1 MIKMKTLKH
10 KLLSESEKE
19 VELSEEY
26 SETADNLIRDL
37 RGLQSP
43 EDIIGTLT
51 KYGYSFDT
59 QINTAAHAFFYAA
72 EGSPESKKINDKL
85 HILLGMRAIDEDTK
99 VGYIKLR
106 EEYDEKK
113 RKFQRDNDSMYDQ
126 LAWHLGNL
134 K

>member
-1 MIKMKTLKH
+1 MKTLKH
-10 KLLSESEKE
+10 KLLSEPEKE
-19 VELSEEY
+19 IELSEEY
-26 SETADNLIRDL
+26 SNIANNLINDL

-51 KYGYSFDT
+51 KYGYYFDN
-59 QINTAAHAFFYAA
+59 QINTAAHAFFYSKT
-72 EGSPESKKINDKL
+72 GSPEQKKINDKL

-99 VGYIKLR
+99 VGYVKLR
-106 EEYDEKK
+106 KEYDDKK
-113 RKFQRDNDSMYDQ
+113 IKFQRENDSMYDQ